1 MISFLLTTAPM
12 RSASVSA
19 FAFVRLASSTSTS
32 PLLAAALASAPPIFP
47 VPIKPIFIIC
57 RVLSTPIRSPSAALY
72 RTPPLFSLSVKDI
85 STPAALSS
93 TAPANHP
100 FKIMF
105 TAPPLRPSGPSLAAL
120 AALRQRTGPRTQ
132 IGAPSPIHL
141 PPHFLPSRAENRR
154 QRRRLLPARGMQHP

>member
-1 MISFLLTTAPM
+1 MRAMSSPVTILMSTGALLRSLSAGAMPLSTSTIICGFTPRKMWSASRAMISLLLTTAPM

-72 RTPPLFSLSVKDI
+72 RAPPLFLLSVKDI

-93 TAPANHP
+93 TAPVNHP
-100 FKIMF
+100 FRENITKMSIVNAKKI
-105 TAPPLRPSGPSLAAL
+105 
-120 AALRQRTGPRTQ
+120 
-132 IGAPSPIHL
+132 
-141 PPHFLPSRAENRR
+141 
-154 QRRRLLPARGMQHP
+154 